1 MKVATNDDAYV
12 SSYTDPEFYTAK
24 DIQQILKISKD
35 SAYKFITHN
44 PPFTVFKINN
54 TYRIPKSSFN
64 KWANG
69 MNE

>member
-1 MKVATNDDAYV
+1 MKVTTNDDTYV
-12 SSYTDPEFYTAK
+12 SSYADPEFYTAK

-44 PPFTVFKINN
+44 PPFAVFKINN
-54 TYRIPKSSFN
+54 TYRISKSSFD

-69 MNE
+69 TNE